1 MAHGPSALRS
11 DPDELLTGRELR
23 RLTAR
28 AAAARADAGPGEI
41 VVDVAYAV
49 VSVALATGW
58 VVGLASMLRS
68 TLATTVPTGGPPV
81 LGPGALQALGTTA
94 LLAFLAGTAV
104 RLGPVGAGGG
114 GVRWWVPTPADRR
127 GLLSP
132 SFARAVV
139 LGAALGTLGSA
150 VVAVAA
156 GLDAVAALRAGAT
169 GGALGLLLVAVAGL
183 AQPSARAAGVLARAS
198 DVAVAAVPVAGLA
211 LVVAGRSGLPSLDA
225 PLVVVL
231 GLLVVA
237 ALLVL
242 RWWRGLESLGATVLR
257 AQSAVADQV
266 GGAVLS
272 FDTRDLG
279 RALRRAGAARFRV
292 RRPRRFAAVRGPVGA
307 VVAADLVLLGR
318 SPSALAQLVGLA
330 ALTVVAQQ
338 VPGLGSG
345 FGLFVLLVAA
355 GLGAAVL
362 GAEGARTAEMAPV
375 VDALVP
381 LRARWTRLAR
391 GVVPTL
397 TATACL
403 AAGTAPLAVAT
414 GDARW
419 LAVAVLTAVVQ
430 GAAAVRSAYRE
441 PPDWGGPLLA
451 TPSGGL
457 PTGAA
462 AVLRKGPDVAV
473 LGAVPLGV
481 ALLVGTAGW
490 GVMVAQ
496 ALAAVVGVAVA
507 TRVRALR

>member
-1 MAHGPSALRS
+1 
-11 DPDELLTGRELR
+11 
-23 RLTAR
+23 
-28 AAAARADAGPGEI
+28 AG
-41 VVDVAYAV
+41 
-49 VSVALATGW
+49 
-58 VVGLASMLRS
+58 
-68 TLATTVPTGGPPV
+68 
-81 LGPGALQALGTTA
+81 
-94 LLAFLAGTAV
+94 
-104 RLGPVGAGGG
+104 
-114 GVRWWVPTPADRR
+114 
-127 GLLSP
+127 
-132 SFARAVV
+132 
-139 LGAALGTLGSA
+139 LGALGSA

-156 GLDAVAALRAGAT
+156 GLDAVPALRAGAT

-183 AQPSARAAGVLARAS
+183 AQPSARAAGLLARAS

-211 LVVAGRSGLPSLDA
+211 LVVAGRPGLPPLGA

-231 GLLVVA
+231 GLLAVA

-279 RALRRAGAARFRV
+279 RALRRAGAARVRV
-292 RRPRRFAAVRGPVGA
+292 RRPHRFAAVRGPVGA

-345 FGLFVLLVAA
+345 FGLFALLVAA

-403 AAGTAPLAVAT
+403 VAGAAPLALGT

-419 LAVAVLTAVVQ
+419 LGVAVLAAVVQ

-481 ALLVGTAGW
+481 ALLVGTPGW
-490 GVMVAQ
+490 GVVVAQ
-496 ALAAVVGVAVA
+496 ALAAVVAVAVA
-507 TRVRALR
+507 THVRAVR